1 MAHKIVQNS
10 EITAS
15 SNATVELNC
24 NANQFNHSF
33 YYCSLKILWKNHL
46 GMWLIY
52 LTEIGSYRKG
62 VVLPVAMRRRSQPQ
76 MICGRLVCPL
86 HRQFC
91 QSLKIMPHF
100 FCGVLS
106 CETRSIKEC
115 LQSLNKWHL
124 CLMSLAL
131 GVENIHVEWIG
142 WESVSR
148 TPDTM
153 KVIVTKKLRSF
164 FDELSH
170 EEVQRKLISNIW
182 SFFWLFGVLPSR
194 SFHCGVISVCWLAY
208 IKRNRN

>member
-100 FCGVLS
+100 FCGVSS

-131 GVENIHVEWIG
+131 GVENTHVEWIG

-153 KVIVTKKLRSF
+153 KVIVTKNYGHSSTNFHMKKFKGNLF
-164 FDELSH
+164 QIFDHSSGYL
-170 EEVQRKLISNIW
+170 VFCRQD
-182 SFFWLFGVLPSR
+182 PST
-194 SFHCGVISVCWLAY
+194 VE
-208 IKRNRN
+208 